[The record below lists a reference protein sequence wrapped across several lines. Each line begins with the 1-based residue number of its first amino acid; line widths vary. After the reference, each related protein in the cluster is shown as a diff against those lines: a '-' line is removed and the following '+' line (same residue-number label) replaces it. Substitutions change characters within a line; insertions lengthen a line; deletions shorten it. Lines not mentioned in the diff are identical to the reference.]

1 MMMRINK
8 SWNESIRVCFR
19 EDDNA
24 VFQLTWTTW
33 NQLGCE
39 GLYKSV
45 VAGDCDSGVMGERA
59 DRWLG
64 VVAWGERRGVR
75 RERSGKWKERRKRNT
90 LNEQK
95 KKKGKKWEMKIWGKI
110 FAGRKKKSRGESL
123 SYRVFYFFFIFF
135 IRLYN

>member
-1 MMMRINK
+1 MK
-8 SWNESIRVCFR
+8 SIRVCFR

-45 VAGDCDSGVMGERA
+45 VAGDCDFGVMGERA
-59 DRWLG
+59 NRWLG
-64 VVAWGERRGVR
+64 VVAWGEKRGVR

-95 KKKGKKWEMKIWGKI
+95 KKKKKKRKKVGNENLGENFCEK
-110 FAGRKKKSRGESL
+110 KKKSVGESL
-123 SYRVFYFFFIFF
+123 SYRVFYFF

>member
-1 MMMRINK
+1 MK
-8 SWNESIRVCFR
+8 SIRVCFK
-19 EDDNA
+19 EDENA

-45 VAGDCDSGVMGERA
+45 VVGDCDSGVMGERA

-64 VVAWGERRGVR
+64 VAAWGERRGVR
-75 RERSGKWKERRKRNT
+75 GERSGKWKERRKRNT

-95 KKKGKKWEMKIWGKI
+95 KKKKKRKKVGNENLGENFCGKKKESG
-110 FAGRKKKSRGESL
+110 GGEL
-123 SYRVFYFFFIFF
+123 V
-135 IRLYN
+135 L

>member
-1 MMMRINK
+1 MK
-8 SWNESIRVCFR
+8 SIRVCFR

-24 VFQLTWTTW
+24 VFQLTWTIW

-39 GLYKSV
+39 GPYKSV

-64 VVAWGERRGVR
+64 VAAWGERRGVR
-75 RERSGKWKERRKRNT
+75 RERSGKWQERRKRNM

-95 KKKGKKWEMKIWGKI
+95 KKKKKKRKKVGNENLGENFCGKK
-110 FAGRKKKSRGESL
+110 KKYGGESL
-123 SYRVFYFFFIFF
+123 SYRVFYFLFYFFYKAI
-135 IRLYN
+135 

>member
-1 MMMRINK
+1 MRINK

-24 VFQLTWTTW
+24 VFQLTWTIW

-39 GLYKSV
+39 GLYKPV

-64 VVAWGERRGVR
+64 VAAWGQRRGVR
-75 RERSGKWKERRKRNT
+75 RERSGKLKERRKRNT
-90 LNEQK
+90 LNEK
-95 KKKGKKWEMKIWGKI
+95 KKKKKEKSGKWKFGGK
-110 FAGRKKKSRGESL
+110 FLREEKKNLGGRACPIE
-123 SYRVFYFFFIFF
+123 FFIFF